1 MIQSLYDQ
9 FYEVVKKCPK
19 NIAIRFEKK
28 KWTYAQTNKLILDCE
43 KKLASLGVQKGD
55 VLTVALP
62 NCPYSV
68 FLFYA
73 INKRGAIS
81 YNIHP
86 LTPNDT
92 IEEMMNFVSSKTLIC
107 LSLNAKEAAKTLGKE
122 KRIIALNPYLG
133 ASPFKK
139 AFVSLKSK
147 KAMGIIDFGKIKKA
161 KKIQKVT
168 IDKEEDAVYLNTGG
182 TSGAPKVVRMSNR
195 AINHVGANS
204 YQLIGGPYE
213 SIRIL
218 TAIPLFHIFGL
229 EMGVHT
235 PLSFG
240 GQSVLMLRFHTKEA
254 INHMKSG
261 RSTVLLGVPSLYNAL
276 LSRDSFY
283 GKHLKKQVTAFIGGD
298 TVPESLLDRWNKAMV
313 KYGSDARLYEG
324 YGLTEAG
331 VAIVSTKGRSKKG
344 SIGMPLP
351 GIHVKILD
359 IETHKEVEHGKLGEI
374 AIGGPSLMSGYYKD
388 DKLNQEDLIDID
400 GVRYFLT
407 KDYGYCDKDGFGY
420 FKQRM
425 RRIVKI
431 NGETLCPSDV
441 EDAVLT
447 LDDVFDAYCYG
458 VPNKRKGAAFRLIV
472 VKRDGDHPKSEE
484 QVRALIN
491 EKINAVLP
499 PSYLPEKIFFVSR
512 LPRTAIG
519 KIDAK
524 EIEKNPQYFN

>member
-1 MIQSLYDQ
+1 MIESLYDQ
-9 FYEVVKKCPK
+9 FYEVVKNHPK
-19 NIAIRFEKK
+19 YTAIRFEKK
-28 KWTYAQTNKLILDCE
+28 KWSYKKTNELILDCE
-43 KKLASLGVQKGD
+43 RKLTSLGVKKGD
-55 VLTVALP
+55 VITVALP
-62 NCPYSV
+62 NCPYSI

-73 INKRGAIS
+73 INKKGAIS

-86 LTPNDT
+86 LTPAET
-92 IEEMMNFVSSKTLIC
+92 IEEMMNNANSKTLIC
-107 LSLNAKEAAKTLGKE
+107 LSLNAREISDKLDEDR
-122 KRIIALNPYLG
+122 RIIAINPYLG
-133 ASPFKK
+133 ASLLKRAVVFFKAKKCKK
-139 AFVSLKSK
+139 AINFRNV
-147 KAMGIIDFGKIKKA
+147 KKA
-161 KKIQKVT
+161 KKVESIV
-168 IDKEEDAVYLNTGG
+168 INKEDDAVYLNTGG
-182 TSGAPKVVRMSNR
+182 TNGAPKVVRMSNR
-195 AINHVGANS
+195 AINHVGTNS
-204 YQLIGGPYE
+204 YQLIGGPYQ

-254 INHMKSG
+254 IDHMKSG
-261 RSTVLLGVPSLYNAL
+261 RSNVLLGVPSLYNAL

-344 SIGMPLP
+344 SIGTPLP
-351 GIHVKILD
+351 GIKVKILD
-359 IETHKEVEHGKLGEI
+359 IETHKEVENGKLGEI
-374 AIGGPSLMSGYYKD
+374 AIGGPSVMTGYYKD
-388 DKLNQEDLIDID
+388 EKLNKEDLIDID

-407 KDYGYCDKDGFGY
+407 KDYGYCDKDGFDY

-441 EDAVLT
+441 EDAVLS

-458 VPNKRKGAAFRLIV
+458 VPNKRKGSAFRLIV
-472 VKRDGDHPKSEE
+472 VKRDGDHPKTEE
-484 QVRALIN
+484 EVKKLIH
-491 EKINAVLP
+491 EKINSLLP
-499 PSYLPEKIFFVSR
+499 PSYLPEKIYFVSR
-512 LPRTAIG
+512 LPRTPIG
-519 KIDAK
+519 KIDVK

>member
-1 MIQSLYDQ
+1 MAESLYDQ
-9 FYEVVKKCPK
+9 FFEVVKKYPK
-19 NIAIRFEKK
+19 YTAIRFEKK
-28 KWTYAQTNKLILDCE
+28 KWSYKKTDKLILECE
-43 KKLASLGVQKGD
+43 RKLTSLGIKKGD

-62 NCPYSV
+62 NCPYSI

-73 INKRGAIS
+73 INKKGAIS

-86 LTPNDT
+86 LTPSET
-92 IEEMMNFVSSKTLIC
+92 IEEMMDKVSSKTLIC
-107 LSLNAKEAAKTLGKE
+107 LSLNAKEASE
-122 KRIIALNPYLG
+122 KLAQDKKIITINPYLG
-133 ASPFKK
+133 ASPLKR
-139 AFVSLKSK
+139 AFVRCKAK
-147 KAMGIIDFGKIKKA
+147 KCSRATNFAFVKKA
-161 KKIQKVT
+161 KKIEP
-168 IDKEEDAVYLNTGG
+168 IIINKEDDAVYLNTGG
-182 TSGAPKVVRMSNR
+182 TNGAPKVVRMSNR

-204 YQLIGGPYE
+204 YQLIGGPYQ

-218 TAIPLFHIFGL
+218 TAIPLFHVFGL

-254 INHMKSG
+254 IAHMRSG

-283 GKHLKKQVTAFIGGD
+283 GKHLRKQVTAFIGGD
-298 TVPESLLDRWNKAMV
+298 TVPESLLNRWNQAMV

-344 SIGMPLP
+344 SIGTPLP
-351 GIHVKILD
+351 GIKVKILD
-359 IETHKEVEHGKLGEI
+359 IETHKEVENGKLGEI
-374 AIGGPSLMSGYYKD
+374 AIGGPSVMSGYFKD
-388 DKLNQEDLIDID
+388 DKLNKEDLIDID

-407 KDYGYCDKDGFGY
+407 KDYGYCDKDGYGY

-447 LDDVFDAYCYG
+447 LEDVFDAYCYG

-472 VKRDGDHPKSEE
+472 VKRDGDHPKTEE
-484 QVRALIN
+484 QVKELIN
-491 EKINAVLP
+491 EKINSLLP

-512 LPRTAIG
+512 LPRTPIG
-519 KIDAK
+519 KVDSK